1 LDSSTSLSVASSQS
15 STADVMYHTEAMDLP
30 STEAIIRPQA
40 VDSTRALWPLCYA
53 TQILL
58 KLILPSRTAQNVS
71 C

>member
-40 VDSTRALWPLCYA
+40 VDSTRAL
-53 TQILL
+53 
-58 KLILPSRTAQNVS
+58 
-71 C
+71 